1 MTTCEQTQRALSERM
16 DGGHLSR
23 GTAVEVEAHVETC
36 ADCQHFRDRSAR
48 VRTAVRIRPAE
59 PIPDLTEPIM
69 AAIETERGERGRRGR
84 RLLPRRGSV
93 RVLTP
98 RRAAPIAVAL
108 AAGLVAGSIAVGGPW
123 QSPSSGPSAAAA
135 VVRGVQAAAPTISSY
150 QARFSIIERGLS
162 AAIPERNL
170 TMDVAFLSPG
180 RFRIDVHDRTP
191 YPSKAWTPTDLTY
204 IANGTSTYTSGP
216 SGCPSELPP
225 DTCPPTRTAVTRH
238 TRFDVGAPLATD
250 LVLPLATLSSARG
263 VRVLGTGEE
272 SGRPT
277 VTVELTFAR
286 AAPLLPFL
294 QLGGT
299 WRPFFDQDRVV
310 LTLDRTD
317 WFPQRVTVY
326 PSTSAERRPWELR
339 FGLPVESASQP
350 ILDMQIV
357 SFDARPPPAGR
368 FTMPGRESQQFASL
382 ARIAN
387 VVGYTP
393 ITPAQTLGLRLTSA
407 VAPPSAGPGVPTS
420 LLTFS
425 RGLSYL
431 VIGQRSASSGSGL
444 LGPIDARARQV
455 SLPGGGIAYVETTT
469 GGRGNVLS
477 IHTGA
482 TDLFVQTDLPMAQLL
497 AVAASIPV
505 RGLADPTVG
514 ALP

>member
-1 MTTCEQTQRALSERM
+1 MNLCEQTQRALSEHM
-16 DGGHLSR
+16 DGGHLSH
-23 GTAVEVEAHVETC
+23 GTATEVDAHVATC
-36 ADCQHFRDRSAR
+36 SECQRFRDRAAR

-69 AAIETERGERGRRGR
+69 AAIEGERGRRGR

-98 RRAAPIAVAL
+98 RRAGPISVAL
-108 AAGLVAGSIAVGGPW
+108 AVALVAGSLAVGGPW
-123 QSPSSGPSAAAA
+123 QSASSGPSAAAA

-150 QARFSIIERGLS
+150 QARFSIAERGLS
-162 AAIPERNL
+162 PAIPERLL
-170 TMDVAFLSPG
+170 TMDLAFLAPG
-180 RFRIDVHDRTP
+180 RFRIDVHDRTA

-204 IANGTSTYTSGP
+204 IANGTSTFTSGP

-225 DTCPPTRTAVTRH
+225 DTCPPTRTAVTRQ

-250 LVLPLATLSSARG
+250 LILPLATLSSARG

-277 VTVELTFAR
+277 LTVELSFAR

-299 WRPFFDQDRVV
+299 WRPFFAQDRVV
-310 LTLDRTD
+310 LTLDRSD

-326 PSTSAERRPWELR
+326 PSTSSDRRAWELR

-350 ILDMQIV
+350 ILDMQTI
-357 SFDARPPPAGR
+357 SFDTRPPASSR
-368 FTMPGRESQQFASL
+368 FMIPGGASPQFGSV

-387 VVGYTP
+387 EVGYTP
-393 ITPAQTLGLRLTSA
+393 VAPAVTQGLRLTSA

-420 LLTFS
+420 LLTFT

-431 VIGQRSASSGSGL
+431 VIGQRPSSSESGL
-444 LGPIDARARQV
+444 LGPIDARAREI
-455 SLPGGGIAYVETTT
+455 SLPGGSIAYVETAT

-477 IHTGA
+477 IHTA
-482 TDLFVQTDLPMAQLL
+482 AMDLFVQTDLPMAQLL
-497 AVAASIPV
+497 SIAASIPV
-505 RGLADPTVG
+505 KGEAVSAVG
-514 ALP
+514 SLP